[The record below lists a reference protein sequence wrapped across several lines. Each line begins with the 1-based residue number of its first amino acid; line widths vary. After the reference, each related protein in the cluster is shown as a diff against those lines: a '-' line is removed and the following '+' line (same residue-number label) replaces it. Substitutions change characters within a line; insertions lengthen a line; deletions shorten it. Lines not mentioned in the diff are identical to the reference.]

1 MKYLGIDYGTKR
13 IGLATSDENGKIAF
27 PLSVLEN
34 DNKFIENLRQI
45 IEEKE
50 IKSVIIGESKNYK
63 MQDNAIMTEILD
75 LKSIIESIF
84 QIDAILYPEVLTSV
98 EAEKIQGKNEM
109 LDASAAAIIL
119 QSYLDSNLAT

>member
-13 IGLATSDENGKIAF
+13 IGLASSDEEGKIAF

-34 DNKFIENLRQI
+34 DNKFIENLRHI

-50 IKSVIIGESKNYK
+50 IKKVVIGESKNYK
-63 MQDNAIMTEILD
+63 MQDNAIMTDILD

-84 QIDAILYPEVLTSV
+84 QIDAILYPEVLTSL

-119 QSYLDSNLAT
+119 QSYLDSNK